1 MSREKK
7 NRVAFRP
14 WADDAK
20 LEDRVVMATTGVTLV
35 QTAPPLIDQITPAA
49 SPISPLTRLT
59 AAQVRQDFM
68 SAFRSTSNALR
79 TAIRSD
85 INQLF
90 ANGRPTAQQVADF
103 NAMVG
108 GQINA
113 AAFRTASQVSLLPGA
128 STQLAASL
136 QNSLLGNSPTSLIN
150 WIATRSFAASAS
162 SQLGT
167 PVFAN
172 SGRALQFAVNN
183 VLNRSTALGTN
194 SLNNFFNTTNLN
206 RLSVNSTG
214 QRIPLQQFFGNQIM
228 AQASNTFGSL
238 ANSFG
243 NQANN
248 LLFQNGVTPTTSAI
262 NSFNNS
268 FGSALNTAAFQ
279 LAGNLGLFRGGN
291 GLNSSIQSGL
301 FGTGNN
307 ALFNSVTGL
316 PTTSANDF
324 TTGLTSAFNTGFGNL
339 GTSLTNFFGTNPS
352 NGSIA
357 LPTSNFSNVFNT
369 AFTGNNFN
377 NGFNNGFG
385 SGFVGF
391 GTAPTAFNSNFGN
404 GFNNFVTTANQ
415 GSGIFFPGALGSG
428 SGVGAGIGNGS
439 RPLF

>member
-1 MSREKK
+1 M
-7 NRVAFRP
+7 
-14 WADDAK
+14 ADEAK
-20 LEDRVVMATTGVTLV
+20 LEDRVVMASGATLV
-35 QTAPPLIDQITPAA
+35 QTLPPLIDQITPAA

-59 AAQVRQDFM
+59 AAEVRRDFT
-68 SAFRSTSNALR
+68 SAFQSTSNALR
-79 TAIRSD
+79 SALRTDMA
-85 INQLF
+85 QLF
-90 ANGRPTAQQVADF
+90 ANGRPTAQQLADF
-103 NAMVG
+103 RAMVG

-113 AAFRTASQVSLLPGA
+113 AAFRTASQVSLLPGE
-128 STQLAASL
+128 SSRLATSI
-136 QNSLLGNSPTSLIN
+136 QQSLLGNSPTSLLNRIT
-150 WIATRSFAASAS
+150 TRAFNASAS
-162 SQLGT
+162 AQLGT

-172 SGRALQFAVNN
+172 SGRALQFGVNQL
-183 VLNRSTALGTN
+183 LNRTTQLGN
-194 SLNNFFNTTNLN
+194 SQLNNFFNTTNLN

-228 AQASNTFGSL
+228 AQAENTFGSL

-243 NQANN
+243 TQANN
-248 LLFQNGVTPTTSAI
+248 LFFQNGVTPTTSAI

-291 GLNSSIQSGL
+291 GLNSSLQSGL

-316 PTTSANDF
+316 PTTSATDF
-324 TTGLTSAFNTGFGNL
+324 NTALTTAFNNSFGNL
-339 GTSLTNFFGTNPS
+339 GTSLTSFFGTNPS

>member
-1 MSREKK
+1 MNRQKR

-14 WADDAK
+14 MADDAK
-20 LEDRVVMATTGVTLV
+20 LEDRVVLASGATLI
-35 QTAPPLIDQITPAA
+35 QTPPPLIDQITPAA
-49 SPISPLTRLT
+49 SPFSPLTRLT
-59 AAQVRQDFM
+59 AAQVRQDFL

-85 INQLF
+85 MNQLF
-90 ANGRPTAQQVADF
+90 ANGQPTAQQVADF
-103 NAMVG
+103 NANVA

-113 AAFRTASQVSLLPGA
+113 AAFRTASQLSLLPGTG
-128 STQLAASL
+128 SQLATNF
-136 QNSLLGNSPTSLIN
+136 QNALLGNSPTSLLN
-150 WIATRSFAASAS
+150 RIATRSFAATAS

-183 VLNRSTALGTN
+183 VLNRATQLGTGA
-194 SLNNFFNTTNLN
+194 LNNFFNTTNLN

-228 AQASNTFGSL
+228 AQAGNTFGSL

-248 LLFQNGVTPTTSAI
+248 LFFQNNGVAPTTSAI

-301 FGTGNN
+301 FGTRNN

-316 PTTSANDF
+316 PTTSATDF
-324 TTGLTSAFNTGFGNL
+324 ATGLTSAFNTGFGNIAP
-339 GTSLTNFFGTNPS
+339 SLTSFFGTNPS

-357 LPTSNFSNVFNT
+357 LPTSNFSNVFNP
-369 AFTGNNFN
+369 AFTGNTFN
-377 NGFNNGFG
+377 SGFNNGFG
-385 SGFVGF
+385 SGFIGF
-391 GTAPTAFNSNFGN
+391 GTAPTTFNSNFGT

-415 GSGIFFPGALGSG
+415 GTGIFFPGALGSG